1 MFMFP
6 SSINLRLKLPPL
18 RPDICV
24 QTEIHTLTSYSVLS
38 LSSLIFGDYYSIL
51 GNRCQPPNR
60 SLLDLCS
67 WLFFV
72 FGRNNGHLV
81 CHVPFLEELA
91 LSENRCSC
99 QSLRC
104 HSGNRRAHHCHG
116 DCRNRKPGWFCKA
129 SNH

>member
-1 MFMFP
+1 MSSNGNPYINILFCPFITFP
-6 SSINLRLKLPPL
+6 
-18 RPDICV
+18 
-24 QTEIHTLTSYSVLS
+24 
-38 LSSLIFGDYYSIL
+38 SSLIFGNYYSIL
-51 GNRCQPPNR
+51 DNRCQPPNC

-72 FGRNNGHLV
+72 FGRNSGHLV
-81 CHVPFLEELA
+81 CHVPFLEEVA
-91 LSENRCSC
+91 LSKNRCSC

-129 SNH
+129 SNHYLALPCLLKRLEINLFLD

>member
-1 MFMFP
+1 MRSNGNPCINILFCPFP
-6 SSINLRLKLPPL
+6 FP
-18 RPDICV
+18 
-24 QTEIHTLTSYSVLS
+24 T
-38 LSSLIFGDYYSIL
+38 SLIFGDYYSIL
-51 GNRCQPPNR
+51 DNRCQPPYR

-104 HSGNRRAHHCHG
+104 HSSNRRAHHFHG
-116 DCRNRKPGWFCKA
+116 DCRYRKPGWFWKA
-129 SNH
+129 SNHLLTLPCLLKRMEINLCLD